1 MLCKAGGLRDTEE
14 GSAVGHARI
23 RTKFTSPSLPV
34 SQDALR
40 AAHQGAE
47 PLCIHRMASPL
58 RGYRVYTLTPRPLN
72 NPKFSMFSIS
82 TASCLKVVCLYI
94 ALLTFT

>member
-47 PLCIHRMASPL
+47 PLCIHRMAK
-58 RGYRVYTLTPRPLN
+58 T
-72 NPKFSMFSIS
+72 
-82 TASCLKVVCLYI
+82 
-94 ALLTFT
+94 